1 MAHVILGHCCKDASC
16 VKACPQNCIHPA
28 PGEPGFET
36 AETLHIDARSCIDCT
51 ACVDACPA
59 SAIKPEGALTI
70 AENRYAVR
78 SREFFAPKPVFL
90 GPAPRR
96 ASFEQPLGSPYD
108 RLRIAVIGSGPA
120 ALYTVR
126 ELLRRSS
133 SVRVTV
139 FEQHGEI
146 GGLLRRAVSRDHAE
160 IRDMIRLFEVPFKDD
175 RVEIVFNTEVGIDV
189 SVADLRTRFDAVVL
203 ASGALQPRKIGFAD
217 AMRRVGVYEAKDILF
232 AENCGLSDPLSH
244 GPIGP
249 KCVVVG
255 AGNVALDVVRHVSR
269 IRAGAAGGEMVTD
282 LVVLSRSAPER
293 TSFTPSA
300 FYELLDLED
309 IEVLLDGAGTAVNAR
324 ATSPLIRDISKLPTV
339 DISDDGNLSKVY
351 QGKLRVIL
359 SFGNDVTNIEGTS
372 LGELAVVTASGRRL
386 IANSVICAAGFTT
399 KEIDGIPVSEN
410 GAVLNRR
417 GKVVSRETG
426 EPLERLYVVGWAKR
440 GATGGVGDNRVCA
453 TETVAQLAADLAA
466 DRPHPTP
473 TCLI

>member
-1 MAHVILGHCCKDASC
+1 MTHVILGHCCKDASC

-28 PGEPGFET
+28 PGEPGFDT
-36 AETLHIDARSCIDCT
+36 AETLHIDPRTCIDCT

-59 SAIKPEGALTI
+59 SAIKPEDVLTI
-70 AENRYAVR
+70 AENRYATR
-78 SREFFAPKPVFL
+78 AREFFAQRPVFC

-96 ASFEQPLGSPYD
+96 ASFEHPLGTPYD

-160 IRDMIRLFEVPFKDD
+160 IREMIRLFEVPFKDD
-175 RVEIVFNTEVGIDV
+175 RVEIVFNTEVGIDI
-189 SVADLRTRFDAVVL
+189 SIADLRTRFDAVVL
-203 ASGALQPRKIGFAD
+203 ASGALEPRKIGSAGT
-217 AMRRVGVYEAKDILF
+217 MHRIGVYEAKDILF
-232 AENCGLSDPLSH
+232 ADNCGVSDALPH
-244 GPIGP
+244 RPIGH
-249 KCVVVG
+249 KCIVVG

-269 IRAGAAGGEMVTD
+269 IRADAVGGEMVTD
-282 LVVLSRSAPER
+282 LIVLSRSAPER

-309 IEVLLDGAGTAVNAR
+309 IELLVDSAGTAAHAH
-324 ATSPLIRDISKLPTV
+324 ATSTLLRDISKLPTV
-339 DISDDGNLSKVY
+339 DISDDTNLPKGY
-351 QGKLRVIL
+351 QRKLRVIF

-417 GKVVSRETG
+417 GKVVSHETG

-440 GATGGVGDNRVCA
+440 GATGGVGDNRGCA

-466 DRPHPTP
+466 ARSLPTP
-473 TCLI
+473 TSSI